1 MAEQPGTGTLAG
13 AADGTVGSRPDAS
26 PVEHAAALVHE
37 SFHGRAVSWVVV
49 TIITIGFIVG
59 GVGMVP
65 HPTWWLFWTG
75 AGIALVGICIGGLTK
90 MSEDW
95 Y

>member
-1 MAEQPGTGTLAG
+1 M
-13 AADGTVGSRPDAS
+13 
-26 PVEHAAALVHE
+26 
-37 SFHGRAVSWVVV
+37 SWVAV

-75 AGIALVGICIGGLTK
+75 AAIALVGFGVGAVAK